1 MTNSSSLVAAAVLLL
16 TTLVTSANAQIGYAP
31 IRDSQRNVQVHV
43 KTWKAYRDQHV
54 VKQNRD
60 YSCGAAAVATICR
73 YYWGD
78 NVSEAMVLRVIE
90 DKLSQAELRE
100 RVENGLAISDLRVA
114 AVKLGYLS
122 TIGKLSI
129 AKLHEAKVPLVVA
142 LRFEQAD
149 HFVVVRGIRYGWVY
163 LADPIRG
170 NVRMPLWEFEQRW
183 IENAVLV
190 VVKKGK
196 TKSDVSRLGITH
208 AEMSKGWVSDQVLRT
223 APEKTFP
230 NPRNVFP

>member
-43 KTWKAYRDQHV
+43 KTWKAYRDQNV

-142 LRFEQAD
+142 LRFEQSD

>member
-1 MTNSSSLVAAAVLLL
+1 MTNSNILVPAALLLL
-16 TTLVTSANAQIGYAP
+16 TTLVASAEAQIGQAP

-43 KTWKAYRDQHV
+43 KSWKAFRDQNV

-78 NVSEAMVLRVIE
+78 NVSEAMVLRRVE
-90 DKLSQAELRE
+90 DNLTRAELEE
-100 RVENGLAISDLRVA
+100 RVKNGLAISDLRLA

-122 TIGKLSI
+122 TIGKLTI
-129 AKLHEAKVPLVVA
+129 AKLHEVKVPLVVA
-142 LRFEQAD
+142 LRLEKSD

-170 NVRMPLWEFEQRW
+170 NIRMPLWEFEEKW

-190 VVKKGK
+190 VAKKGQ
-196 TKSDVSRLGITH
+196 TKSNVSRLGITH
-208 AEMSKGWVSDQVLRT
+208 AEMSKGWLSDQILRT
-223 APEKTFP
+223 APEKTIV
-230 NPRNVFP
+230 NPTYVFP

>member
-1 MTNSSSLVAAAVLLL
+1 MKNSSSLVVAVVLLL
-16 TTLVTSANAQIGYAP
+16 GTCTATTQAQVSYAP
-31 IRDSQRNVQVHV
+31 VRDAPRNFQVHV
-43 KTWKAYRDQHV
+43 KSWTAFRDQNV
-54 VKQNRD
+54 VKQQRD
-60 YSCGAAAVATICR
+60 YSCGAAAVATLCR

-78 NVSEAMVLRVIE
+78 NVTEAQVLRIVE
-90 DKLSQAELRE
+90 GSLTREELQE
-100 RVENGLAISDLRVA
+100 RVQNGLAISDLRVA
-114 AVKLGYLS
+114 AVKMGYLS
-122 TIGKLSI
+122 TIGKLTI

-142 LRFEQAD
+142 LRLEESN

-190 VVKKGK
+190 IAKRGQ

-208 AEMSKGWVSDQVLRT
+208 AEMSKGWLNDQVLRSF
-223 APEKTFP
+223 PEKTIQ
-230 NPRNVFP
+230 NPRNSFP